1 MPELTFGEKLL
12 IARKQLDL
20 YQYEMAER
28 LGVHPN
34 SLTKYERGEGKPHA
48 AVVRMFD
55 LLCEQQG
62 IRFDDYT
69 SGSAAADKGAA
80 MKIVLAEKVSPAT
93 LAVFAGE
100 PGWEVKTHDQLP
112 DGLPAALADADALVV
127 RSAVQVDDALLEHAP
142 KLRVIGRAG
151 VGVDNIDA
159 EAATRRGIVVM
170 NTPGANAVAVAE
182 LTIGLMIALARKVP
196 AANATMHAGKWEKKN
211 LQGTELRAKT
221 LGILGL
227 GRVGLE
233 VARRARSFGME
244 IMGTD
249 PFVSPALAR
258 ENGISLVPIEELFAK
273 SDYITLHVG
282 LTPQTTGIINAKTI
296 ATMKKGVRIVN
307 CARGELVCDADL
319 AAALKSGQVA
329 GAALDVFSVE
339 PPKDSPYLGLDNV
352 ILSPHVAGSTAEAQ
366 EAVGIQ
372 IAHQV
377 CEYLKLGVVQNAVNV
392 PSLSREEYVQ
402 LAPYI
407 DLAGR
412 LGSFLAQAGKGG
424 GKSGIDAIHIVY
436 GGTLTEAKTELVR
449 NAAIAGLLQGS
460 ENVNRINA
468 AAVAAERGIRVHE
481 QKEESHRGGAATVL
495 TLVLHTA
502 QGDSRASATVIHGE
516 QPRLLAFDGI
526 DVEAPLE
533 GTLVVCRNLDVPG
546 VIGRIGT
553 ILGEQGVNIANFA
566 LGRERLGAATPGK
579 PVKALAVVQ
588 VDEPVAES
596 ALEALKV
603 IEALLEARLVKL
615 SDGK

>member
-1 MPELTFGEKLL
+1 MPELSFGEKLL

-20 YQYEMAER
+20 FQYEMAER

-55 LLCEQQG
+55 LLCEQEG
-62 IRFDDYT
+62 IGFNDYEKA
-69 SGSAAADKGAA
+69 SISVDKGAT

-93 LAVFAGE
+93 LAVFAAE
-100 PGWEVKTHDQLP
+100 PGWDVKTHDQLP

-127 RSAVQVDDALLEHAP
+127 RSAVQVGDELMAHAP

-182 LTIGLMIALARKVP
+182 LTLCLMIALARKLP
-196 AANATMHAGKWEKKN
+196 MANTTMHAGKWEKKN
-211 LQGTELRAKT
+211 LQGSELRGKT

-227 GRVGLE
+227 GRIGLD
-233 VARRARSFGME
+233 VARRARGFGME
-244 IMGTD
+244 ILGTD
-249 PFVSPALAR
+249 PFVSAAVAR
-258 ENGISLVPIEELFAK
+258 ENGITVVPMEELFAK
-273 SDYITLHVG
+273 ADYLTLHVG
-282 LTPQTTGIINAKTI
+282 LTPQTHGVINAKTL
-296 ATMKKGVRIVN
+296 ATMKKGVRIIN
-307 CARGELVCDADL
+307 CARGELVVEADL
-319 AAALKSGQVA
+319 VAALQCGQVA
-329 GAALDVFSVE
+329 GAALDVFTVE
-339 PPKDSPYLGLDNV
+339 PPKDSPYFGLDNV
-352 ILSPHVAGSTAEAQ
+352 ILTPHIAGSTAEAQ

-372 IAHQV
+372 IAQQV
-377 CEYLKLGVVQNAVNV
+377 REYLKLGVVQNAVNL
-392 PSLSREEYVQ
+392 PSLSHEEYVK
-402 LAPYI
+402 LAPFI

-424 GKSGIDAIHIVY
+424 IESIALIY
-436 GGTLTEAKTELVR
+436 GGALAEVKTELVR

-481 QKEESHRGGAATVL
+481 EKEESPRGGAATVL
-495 TLVLHTA
+495 TVVLHTA
-502 QGDSRASATVIHGE
+502 QGESRATATVIHGE

-533 GTLVVCRNLDVPG
+533 GTLIVCRNLDVPG

-553 ILGEQGVNIANFA
+553 ILGQQGVNIANFA
-566 LGRERLGAATPGK
+566 LGRERAGAK

-588 VDEPVAES
+588 VDEPVSEQV
-596 ALEALKV
+596 LEALKV

-615 SDGK
+615 TNGK